1 MLQEIVA
8 RAMIDFVD
16 GTPAVIWSPNVADGS
31 CVYRIWGKKSL
42 GDANW
47 TLIDAAP
54 IF

>member
-1 MLQEIVA
+1 
-8 RAMIDFVD
+8 MIDFVD